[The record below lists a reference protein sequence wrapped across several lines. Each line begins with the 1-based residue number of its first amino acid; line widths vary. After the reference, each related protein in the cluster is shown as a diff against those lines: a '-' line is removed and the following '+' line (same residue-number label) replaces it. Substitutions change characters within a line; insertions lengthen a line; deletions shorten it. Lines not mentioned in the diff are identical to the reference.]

1 MSNRG
6 PNSQHK
12 RPHANRG
19 VDVTQTLCM
28 NRMQTN
34 QESNTLTKRRG
45 EKHSLPVG
53 LFSHLKELC
62 VGVNR
67 AITSLTFIIW

>member
-1 MSNRG
+1 MAGWHLVSNQG

-19 VDVTQTLCM
+19 EDVTQTHEQ
-28 NRMQTN
+28 NETN

-62 VGVNR
+62 VGSV
-67 AITSLTFIIW
+67 LTEQ

>member
-1 MSNRG
+1 
-6 PNSQHK
+6 
-12 RPHANRG
+12 
-19 VDVTQTLCM
+19 M

-34 QESNTLTKRRG
+34 QESNTLTERRG

-53 LFSHLKELC
+53 LFSHLKELR